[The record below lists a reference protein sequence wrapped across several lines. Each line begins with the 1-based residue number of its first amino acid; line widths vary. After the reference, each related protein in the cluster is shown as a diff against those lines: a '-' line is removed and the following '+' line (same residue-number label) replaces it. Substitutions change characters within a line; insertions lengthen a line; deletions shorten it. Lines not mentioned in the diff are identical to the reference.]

1 MKLIHPSPSPSNT
14 MTYVRL
20 LLVAVAVTKCIHLWD
35 CRVAAAFSRPNL
47 GCYQFSSNM
56 NIASRMSQYPT
67 KSSMFAIPPPGGLS
81 FEEEQTSVT
90 TVSSEGSPLK
100 EIPPSSSSSSS
111 DRQFQS
117 EAALSSNVITA
128 TGSNNENDT
137 SPRQI
142 RGKLNEIDFC
152 MSPSDV
158 SLSRLYQSSPLSGSS
173 VRGAGVESKT
183 QNKSDAPP
191 RIMSLTRAL
200 NSASNRAVRRI
211 LLSRSWPSPEA
222 LNISL
227 RQVLSSS
234 SSNQMQENNAMYS
247 KSAPKAV
254 NKDLK
259 NVKVKEEEE
268 NTAKCPVPRPI
279 LNIIMKEQGYKDDK
293 QGETGETSEN
303 DGLELEKV
311 SSSPLGKKGRTDEKW
326 VEEQLQAFRDTYGNM
341 EGYQYAEAYMECIL
355 SLATSGV
362 ESARVSEVMEQGIYE
377 DAYRRV
383 ISVLG
388 SAGVTFEEAKS
399 DQSRMKIASKLRD
412 DDICLSM
419 LDKININNGGKSYIS
434 VLMKNQ
440 TVVLDKQQEE
450 GQIMD
455 GDNDGGESVYQ
466 SSLRAEDATDSNDLD
481 TKTTGDDTKVENKV
495 EKKAGNFV
503 EMILSRMIKKTN
515 DSNKENEDNL
525 SLSSNVEE
533 EEVKV
538 ESSSESEQ
546 ISPEDLGGVL
556 LSKEEPT
563 ITRQL
568 NVLSNV
574 VKRTL
579 LFGGDQEILVLSK
592 TLEAD
597 KPAFIQRWY
606 PETLKSMPDDD
617 LVNETRPG
625 VQFFNNL
632 VQLLKDCYNNG
643 VVTTLDPPLPLS
655 SSYENSYERLTAML
669 AELGSGYVR
678 PINDSKVLSK
688 KPQSAREE
696 LIRFSEWEV
705 SLRKTKPDVSMF
717 PSDLVGSWQVKDE
730 IGGKV
735 IGTSTIVFKPEGKIE
750 VAPPLKGLKWRLD
763 PGPTHLDT
771 CTFQVLS
778 EDGTILQYRGF
789 MDRGARLESRFSK
802 RSIKI
807 RGTVSFQMR
816 DSNNALIG
824 EDYKRD
830 LFPIESQ
837 PGTTRFVMS
846 KVFDLNG

>member
-1 MKLIHPSPSPSNT
+1 MAF
-14 MTYVRL
+14 VRL
-20 LLVAVAVTKCIHLWD
+20 LLVAIVVTNCIHLWD
-35 CRVAAAFSRPNL
+35 CRVAAAFSHPNL
-47 GCYQFSSNM
+47 SCFQFSGTTAA
-56 NIASRMSQYPT
+56 ASRMSHYST
-67 KSSMFAIPPPGGLS
+67 KSCMFAVPPPGGLS

-100 EIPPSSSSSSS
+100 EIPPSSSSS
-111 DRQFQS
+111 DGQFKS
-117 EAALSSNVITA
+117 ESALSSNVITA

-158 SLSRLYQSSPLSGSS
+158 SLSRLYQTSPLSGSS
-173 VRGAGVESKT
+173 IRGTGVGSKT
-183 QNKSDAPP
+183 QNKSGAPP

-234 SSNQMQENNAMYS
+234 SNNRMQENNAMYS
-247 KSAPKAV
+247 DSASKAV
-254 NKDLK
+254 NKESK
-259 NVKVKEEEE
+259 NVRVKEEEE

-279 LNIIMKEQGYKDDK
+279 LNIIMKEQGYKVDK
-293 QGETGETSEN
+293 QGETGETMDS
-303 DGLELEKV
+303 DDLELEKV

-388 SAGVTFEEAKS
+388 SAGVTFEEAKG

-434 VLMKNQ
+434 ISMKNQ

-450 GQIMD
+450 GKIMD
-455 GDNDGGESVYQ
+455 GDNVGGEAVDQ
-466 SSLRAEDATDSNDLD
+466 SSLRAEDATDSNDVD
-481 TKTTGDDTKVENKV
+481 TKTIGEDDTKVENKV

-515 DSNKENEDNL
+515 DSNKENEDDL
-525 SLSSNVEE
+525 SLSSNVEEE

-538 ESSSESEQ
+538 ESSSESQQ
-546 ISPEDLGGVL
+546 ISSEDLGGVL

-606 PETLKSMPDDD
+606 PETVKSMPDDD

>member
-1 MKLIHPSPSPSNT
+1 MAFLR
-14 MTYVRL
+14 RL
-20 LLVAVAVTKCIHLWD
+20 LLGVTLAKCITVWNWQE
-35 CRVAAAFSRPNL
+35 VIAFSP
-47 GCYQFSSNM
+47 QTFSSCRYSST
-56 NIASRMSQYPT
+56 ISTVASQITHGPT
-67 KSSMFAIPPPGGLS
+67 KSCMFAVPPPGGLS

-90 TVSSEGSPLK
+90 TTSSEASQ
-100 EIPPSSSSSSS
+100 ETTPSSSSSSS
-111 DRQFQS
+111 SSSSGQIHF
-117 EAALSSNVITA
+117 ESNV
-128 TGSNNENDT
+128 SNNIIATTNSNENE
-137 SPRQI
+137 SVPRQI
-142 RGKLNEIDFC
+142 RGKVNEIDFC

-158 SLSRLYQSSPLSGSS
+158 SLSRLYQTSPMSQSMSGSS
-173 VRGAGVESKT
+173 IRGTEVAAVVGSKVLPKDAGT
-183 QNKSDAPP
+183 P

-227 RQVLSSS
+227 RQVLSSG
-234 SSNQMQENNAMYS
+234 NNPIQDNRVGGTGNAS
-247 KSAPKAV
+247 KGKVVEGELSDVK
-254 NKDLK
+254 LK
-259 NVKVKEEEE
+259 EADE

-279 LNIIMKEQGYKDDK
+279 LNIIMKEQGLKVEK
-293 QGETGETSEN
+293 RGETVDDTV
-303 DGLELEKV
+303 EKDTGFKLQQEV

-326 VEEQLQAFRDTYGNM
+326 VEEQLQAFRETYGSV

-362 ESARVSEVMEQGIYE
+362 ESDRVSEVMEQGIYE
-377 DAYRRV
+377 DAYKRV
-383 ISVLG
+383 LSVLG
-388 SAGVTFEEAKS
+388 NAGVTFEEAEGDK
-399 DQSRMKIASKLRD
+399 SRMKIAAKLRD

-419 LDKININNGGKSYIS
+419 LDKINIKNGGKSYIS
-434 VLMKNQ
+434 ISMKNE
-440 TVVLDKQQEE
+440 TVVVDKPQQEE
-450 GQIMD
+450 DDDEELEEAID
-455 GDNDGGESVYQ
+455 Q
-466 SSLRAEDATDSNDLD
+466 SSLKIQHSSDKDDVNAKAIEREDGTIGEK
-481 TKTTGDDTKVENKV
+481 TK
-495 EKKAGNFV
+495 EKKVGNFV
-503 EMILSRMIKKTN
+503 DMILSRMIKKKDDGN
-515 DSNKENEDNL
+515 QEKDEVL
-525 SLSSNVEE
+525 SLPSTIDEE
-533 EEVKV
+533 KNNVKV
-538 ESSSESEQ
+538 SNESEQ
-546 ISPEDLGGVL
+546 IKPEDLGGVL

-597 KPAFIQRWY
+597 RPAFIQRWY
-606 PETLKSMPDDD
+606 PETVKSIPDDD

-632 VQLLKDCYNNG
+632 VQLLKDCYSKG

-655 SSYENSYERLTAML
+655 SSYANSYERLTAML

-678 PINDSKVLSK
+678 PMNGSKILSK
-688 KPQSAREE
+688 KPQTAREE
-696 LIRFSEWEV
+696 LIRFSQWEV
-705 SLRKTKPDVSMF
+705 SLRKTKPDVSNF

-750 VAPPLKGLKWRLD
+750 VAPPLKGIKWRLD

-778 EDGTILQYRGF
+778 EDGAILQYRGF

-816 DSNNALIG
+816 DSNAALIG

-830 LFPIESQ
+830 LLPIENQ